1 VHHKGIHFTM
11 EFQFKSFG
19 DYGCHKEGVQL
30 FGGMV
35 QNLWEVPKMED
46 DGKVRAG
53 YELVRNGIPAESEC
67 LNLAYQPAIVKV
79 FIENFNMKVLIWAS
93 TDTINNPF
101 PTHGLGL
108 LATVNREP
116 GPYFNRAI
124 GDRSPVQSP

>member
-1 VHHKGIHFTM
+1 M

-79 FIENFNMKVLIWAS
+79 FIENFKFQHEGSNLG
-93 TDTINNPF
+93 INKYYQHSLPDSRSWPF
-101 PTHGLGL
+101 GICKSGTGSIFQSGNRRQIPCSKPINGL
-108 LATVNREP
+108 
-116 GPYFNRAI
+116 YF
-124 GDRSPVQSP
+124 